1 MFSEDIS
8 SDFGPGI
15 ADVLTVG
22 PSGSFSRPSM
32 LEKSSELFS
41 HWAADDLYASDALE
55 TISNF
60 QKEKQLNLERN

>member
-1 MFSEDIS
+1 MI
-8 SDFGPGI
+8 
-15 ADVLTVG
+15 G

-41 HWAADDLYASDALE
+41 HWAADDLNASDALE

-60 QKEKQLNLERN
+60 QKKKELNLERN